1 MQICYK
7 DWVSGTLV
15 PFSHGCLWGPDSWG
29 KHPIAPVR
37 LFQLKHTPMNGGL
50 PSANWIINQ
59 FVIVLDGVEPGLN
72 GNQPF
77 ESLRVQERMLHLSQ
91 YEGL

>member
-1 MQICYK
+1 
-7 DWVSGTLV
+7 
-15 PFSHGCLWGPDSWG
+15 
-29 KHPIAPVR
+29 
-37 LFQLKHTPMNGGL
+37 MNGGL